1 MNYSEYLQ
9 NELAWIDLWN
19 DQKDLLLEVKKG
31 QNFKNIKKTLLLSLR
46 LAQNLESLKETDL

>member
-19 DQKDLLLEVKKG
+19 DQKDLSLEVKKG

-46 LAQNLESLKETDL
+46 LAQNQESLKETDL